1 MTTLDLSKIKPIPG
15 FDCVEWKRER
25 QAKIFEETKHMT
37 LEERRERSRQASERA
52 VIRRKELA
60 ERRAALAEVDSD
72 K

>member
-37 LEERRERSRQASERA
+37 LEERRERSRQANERFWA
-52 VIRRKELA
+52 DI
-60 ERRAALAEVDSD
+60 ERRRAEQAMENQT
-72 K
+72 